1 MENKKRIIQL
11 SADVVI
17 PDGITTDEVIEK
29 ITKEYEKLGV
39 RVVGFMQTDDASWSF
54 EEYGIKDES

>member
-39 RVVGFMQTDDASWSF
+39 RVVGFMQTDASWSF
-54 EEYGIKDES
+54 AEYGI